1 MSPDDARPAA
11 AHLTEMS
18 DGDLVLRSRSGD
30 ASAYGELWRRHY
42 RSGIVAARSITS
54 SIDADD
60 LVQEAYARI
69 FQAIKRGGGP
79 TGGFRAYLFTSI
91 RNTAAGWGR
100 SHKETAIDELDS
112 VEDPEAS
119 AHATDE
125 ALDRGLTNQ
134 AFRSLPTRW
143 QEVLWYTEIEQMKPA
158 EAAPLLGMSANAV
171 AQLAVRAREGLRE
184 AWIQAHLRSV
194 EDGSECQ
201 FTIEKLGTYARGNLG
216 VRAKNRVEAHLAEC
230 ARCAV
235 VASEAKEVSRRLALV
250 LLPIVV
256 GVGGATAYLASLQSG
271 GAAVVALAGMPSSV
285 IPGAVVAG
293 GTGTAAP
300 AGAAAS
306 GTSAGAS
313 TSFATIGSVAA
324 GIAIAGAVALGFVL
338 ANQPHTAPA
347 DQAQAAGPAA
357 AAPEALDAA
366 PADAAP
372 AVVAPVVAPPSAPVA
387 PVARRATTP
396 VSSVPVAAAP
406 VATVPVASAPVV
418 SAPVTTAPS
427 AAPPAPSTT
436 PPVTAPP
443 FTTPPTTPPVTPPA
457 VVAPSLIGA
466 QITRGGG
473 NEVTI
478 TATIRTA
485 PGATVTAM
493 VRGFVRGTAVAGADG
508 VATIVITPKVSD
520 VVQNASVSFLVP
532 GAATLQIALGDLLG
546 RA

>member
-1 MSPDDARPAA
+1 MSPEDAHPAA

-69 FQAIKRGGGP
+69 FQAIKRGNGP
-79 TGGFRAYLFTSI
+79 TGAFRAYLFTSI
-91 RNTAAGWGR
+91 RNTAAAWGR
-100 SHKETAIDELDS
+100 TNRETAIDELDA

-216 VRAKNRVEAHLAEC
+216 IRSKNRVEAHLAEC
-230 ARCAV
+230 ARCAI

-250 LLPIVV
+250 LLPLVV
-256 GVGGATAYLASLQSG
+256 GVGGATAYLASVQSG

-293 GTGTAAP
+293 D
-300 AGAAAS
+300 AGAAATAGAS
-306 GTSAGAS
+306 AGSTSAGAGAS
-313 TSFATIGSVAA
+313 SVTVGSIAA
-324 GIAIAGAVALGFVL
+324 GIAIAGAVALGLVL
-338 ANQPHTAPA
+338 ANQPHP
-347 DQAQAAGPAA
+347 GPVDDARA
-357 AAPEALDAA
+357 AAPAAKAQTTDTA
-366 PADAAP
+366 PADAA
-372 AVVAPVVAPPSAPVA
+372 AAAVAPPAPVVVAPPPAPVA
-387 PVARRATTP
+387 PVAPKATT
-396 VSSVPVAAAP
+396 
-406 VATVPVASAPVV
+406 PVASAPVAKAPAT
-418 SAPVTTAPS
+418 APV
-427 AAPPAPSTT
+427 APPATPPVVT
-436 PPVTAPP
+436 PPVTA
-443 FTTPPTTPPVTPPA
+443 PPTTPPVTPPPA
-457 VVAPSLIGA
+457 VATSLLGV
-466 QITRGGG
+466 QVTRGSG
-473 NEVTI
+473 NAVTI
-478 TATIRTA
+478 TATVRTS
-485 PGATVTAM
+485 PGATVTATA
-493 VRGFVRGTAVAGADG
+493 RGFVRGTAVAGADG
-508 VATIVITPKVSD
+508 VATIVVTPKVSD
-520 VVQNASVSFLVP
+520 VVQNASVSFVVP
-532 GAATLQIALGDLLG
+532 GGTTLQIAIGDLLS